1 MSEVPRIMSEHGYS
15 HALSPFIL
23 EYLSHLLENRTTLS
37 VSYSVILIVNPLLME
52 NNFQLC
58 ILKMFLAK

>member
-1 MSEVPRIMSEHGYS
+1 MSEHGYS
-15 HALSPFIL
+15 HASSPFIL

-37 VSYSVILIVNPLLME
+37 VSYSVTLIVNPLLME

-58 ILKMFLAK
+58 ILKMFLA